1 MVGVSLA
8 LPLFLFFR
16 ERKQWAA
23 KQKSQL
29 LIKDSL
35 PMRRIIK
42 TLAAVF
48 AVVLIVA
55 TAVAL
60 RIYSYRNTSPNVQA
74 DAAVV
79 LGAAVWGRDVS
90 PVFRERIN
98 HAINLYQAGRVKKLI
113 FTGGQGN
120 PGEQTEAAAA
130 RDYAI
135 YSGVSAG
142 DILLEKNLTRRTR
155 TSSTLKK

>member
-1 MVGVSLA
+1 
-8 LPLFLFFR
+8 
-16 ERKQWAA
+16 
-23 KQKSQL
+23 
-29 LIKDSL
+29 
-35 PMRRIIK
+35 MRRIVK

-113 FTGGQGN
+113 FTGGPRRFIGWGSG
-120 PGEQTEAAAA
+120 PRCFTVDRGSA
-130 RDYAI
+130 R
-135 YSGVSAG
+135 
-142 DILLEKNLTRRTR
+142 
-155 TSSTLKK
+155 SSLSSSL